1 MTKRSAGAGG
11 HRPPPPRRFRTS
23 PTEKKPYRWLNRLII
38 LLVLAGSGMMLYPVL
53 SNLYFNWQAQ
63 NEIHTYYEYLDV
75 DCDALFA
82 QAEAYNQELLQP
94 ENQFNI
100 SQEEQERIS
109 TLLNPLGNGMMG
121 YIEISKID
129 VRLPIYQG
137 TEESSLQAGAGWW
150 YGSSLPTGG
159 ASTHCILTA
168 HTGLVRAKMFTD
180 LDQLVEGDTF
190 TLSILDRTLTYEVDQ
205 ILVVEPSEIDPLRI
219 VEGQDYVTLYTC
231 TPYGVNSHRL
241 LVRGHRVETPEAE
254 PEQPA
259 SLWRTVGPLLLG
271 MALAVAAVL
280 LIWAIRAW
288 RQPGKRVAHKEKN
301 VIKRGDS

>member
-1 MTKRSAGAGG
+1 MAKHSARLLRFGHSRRASSSVRRRPSRWINCLIALLLLAGG
-11 HRPPPPRRFRTS
+11 G
-23 PTEKKPYRWLNRLII
+23 
-38 LLVLAGSGMMLYPVL
+38 LLLYPSL
-53 SNLYFNWQAQ
+53 SDLYYNWRAQ
-63 NEIHTYYEYLDV
+63 NEIHAYYEYLDV
-75 DCDALFA
+75 DCDELFA
-82 QAEAYNQELLQP
+82 QAEAYNQTLLSK
-94 ENQFNI
+94 EDQFVL
-100 SQEEQERIS
+100 SDEEEEYIS
-109 TLLNPLGNGMMG
+109 TLLNPMGNGMMG
-121 YIEISKID
+121 YIKIPKID

-137 TEESSLQAGAGWW
+137 TD
-150 YGSSLPTGG
+150 
-159 ASTHCILTA
+159 A
-168 HTGLVRAKMFTD
+168 HTGLVKAKMFTD
-180 LDQLVEGDTF
+180 IDQLVEGDTF

-205 ILVVEPSEIDPLRI
+205 ILVVEPTDWDDLKV